1 MPLLLTD
8 LTDCRGVPRDGW
20 QRPLVVPKG
29 GGKPRALTR
38 TTTFID
44 CIEDK
49 SALSAWGKR
58 MTLAGAARRPALLAG
73 LQDLDPASREGKT
86 ALDRAAEY
94 AVDIAGAN
102 DRREKGT
109 HLHALSEL
117 VDRGE
122 PLPPGTSASDLA
134 DMAAYKVATADFD
147 VAAVEQFVVVDE
159 LGAGGTFDRMLS
171 YSGPGPD
178 GQHVEGLFIGDLKT
192 GSVEY
197 GGLKMAAQ
205 LAVYAHGEL
214 YDHSLFPVD
223 DRDRQ
228 ALAEWKKADVPAS
241 LAAAAYSP
249 MPAVSQDWGVII
261 HLPAGQARCT
271 LYWADLRL
279 GWEAAS
285 LALDIRRMR
294 ARKGALT
301 QFPSAA

>member
-1 MPLLLTD
+1 MTLTD
-8 LTDCRGVPRDGW
+8 LPDRREVPRDGW
-20 QRPLVVPKG
+20 KRPLVVPKG

-49 SALSAWGKR
+49 SALTSWGKR
-58 MTLAGAARRPALLAG
+58 MTLVGAARKPSLLAG
-73 LQDLDPASREGKT
+73 LQDLNPASREGKA
-86 ALDRAAEY
+86 ALDRAAEH
-94 AVDIAGAN
+94 AAEIAGAN

-117 VDRGE
+117 VDQGK

-134 DMAAYKVATADFD
+134 DMAAYKAATADFD

-159 LGAGGTFDRMLS
+159 LGAGGTFDRMLH

-178 GQHVEGLFIGDLKT
+178 GRYIEGLFIGDLKT

-205 LAVYAHGEL
+205 LAVYAHGEM
-214 YDHSLFPVD
+214 YDHTLFPVD
-223 DRDRQ
+223 QRDQRE
-228 ALAEWKKADVPAS
+228 LAQWKRSDVPAE
-241 LAAAAYSP
+241 LAAVAYAP
-249 MPAVSQDWGVII
+249 LPAVNQDWGVII
-261 HLPAGQARCT
+261 HLPAGQGECS

-279 GWEAAS
+279 GWRAAR

-294 ARKGALT
+294 GEKGALAR
-301 QFPSAA
+301 FPSSI